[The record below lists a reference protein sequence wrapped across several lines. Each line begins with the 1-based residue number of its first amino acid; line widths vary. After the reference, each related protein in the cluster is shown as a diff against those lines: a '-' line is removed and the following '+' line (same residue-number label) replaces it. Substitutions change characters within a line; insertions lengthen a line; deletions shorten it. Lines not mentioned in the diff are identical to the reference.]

1 MTEQTTT
8 PDLTGRQAM
17 CGGGVCKTVVPSS
30 AALPFFEYKGPGS
43 RYAEEICGTC
53 GMHEVAHGEINKSTG
68 RPGVT
73 GHPFVANGGANLD
86 SHYCG
91 CSGWD

>member
-1 MTEQTTT
+1 
-8 PDLTGRQAM
+8 
-17 CGGGVCKTVVPSS
+17 
-30 AALPFFEYKGPGS
+30 
-43 RYAEEICGTC
+43 
-53 GMHEVAHGEINKSTG
+53 MHEVAHGEINKSTG